1 MVNTKIVV
9 GIVLLIAVITGVYM
23 FAVLGKNPINTVRVI
38 DNPSENIPG
47 TTGST
52 GGNVIEITSSGFSPS
67 PLTIKKGKT
76 VIFVNKDTEEHWPA
90 SAMHPT
96 HTVYPGSNIEKCGTA
111 EESNIFDT
119 CRGLN
124 PGESYSF
131 TFNEIGSWS
140 YHDHLVANLFGKIIV
155 E

>member
-1 MVNTKIVV
+1 MISGKIVV
-9 GIVLLIAVITGVYM
+9 GIILLIAVITGVYM
-23 FAVLGKNPINTVRVI
+23 FAVLGKTPVNTVRVI
-38 DNPSENIPG
+38 DNPNENSG
-47 TTGST
+47 TTRNI
-52 GGNVIEITSSGFSPS
+52 GGNVIEITSSGFSPKT
-67 PLTIKKGKT
+67 LTIKKGET
-76 VIFVNKDTEEHWPA
+76 VTWINKDTESHWPA
-90 SAMHPT
+90 SATHPT
-96 HTVYPGSNIEKCGTA
+96 HTVYPGSDIKKCETA

-140 YHDHLVANLFGKIIV
+140 YHDHIVANLFGKVIV